1 MFSGSLDGKGSKGVF
16 ITTSDFTSEARDYAA
31 ELSGKKIIL
40 IGGEQLARLM
50 IQHNFGVASA
60 ATYVTKR
67 IDSDYFEV
75 E

>member
-1 MFSGSLDGKGSKGVF
+1 MFSGSLDGKGAKGVF
-16 ITTSDFTSEARDYAA
+16 ITTSDFTAEAKDYAA
-31 ELSGKKIIL
+31 KLTGKKIVL
-40 IGGEQLARLM
+40 ISGEQLARLM
-50 IQHNFGVASA
+50 IQHNVGVASA

>member
-16 ITTSDFTSEARDYAA
+16 ITTSDFSAEAKEYAA
-31 ELSGKKIIL
+31 KLTGKKIIL

-50 IQHNFGVASA
+50 IQHDVGVASA